1 MHRVLIQ
8 LAIGCL
14 AVFATAGDGLAQPPA
29 AAPPHAFPDPTFA
42 RLVDGFPRLEPAG
55 EDVPVPLPRAE
66 SAAVSAGSRQDSLMQ
81 LASPGPVAEQPAAIL
96 PAADPALAGQPI
108 GSGVHDLNSLAV
120 LVHRRHPAL
129 VRAHADIAVAK
140 GARVQAG
147 LYPNPTFET
156 NNPEYWAGRVGQVNF
171 GFEQDVI
178 VKGKMRL
185 EKAAADQGVRK
196 AEAEYVR
203 ERFIVLSD
211 LRANYFVALAARQ
224 RVQAMEQYVLLA
236 EQSLN
241 AAQKLVDAGQGSTT
255 DVLLIRTELQRA
267 RMNRENALIRLRG
280 DMRRLV
286 AATGDPDLEI
296 TDLVGTVFDTLPEF
310 NEAEIRRFL
319 VSQSVFMD
327 IGYAEILRNRMKL
340 RRQEVQPYPNLR
352 FGPSYAITTNDPRGQ
367 FWLSVLFEIPVWN
380 MNQGNIR
387 AAQAELRSSLADLD
401 AKRLELLRELAE
413 VAAEHAAAKNT
424 LSNIRETILP
434 NAIQAQ
440 RQVGEGF
447 EKGVFDV
454 TRVLQARRALLD
466 VNNDLIDASEQAW
479 TTAAVLAGLTQR
491 ERFP

>member
-1 MHRVLIQ
+1 MHRVLTQ

-14 AVFATAGDGLAQPPA
+14 ALLVGVCEGFAQVPA
-29 AAPPHAFPDPTFA
+29 AAPPEGFPDPSLA
-42 RLVDGFPRLEPAG
+42 RMVEGFPRLEPAA
-55 EDVPVPLPRAE
+55 ENVLVPLPE
-66 SAAVSAGSRQDSLMQ
+66 TDPAAASMGSQRDPLVHMQ
-81 LASPGPVAEQPAAIL
+81 LESSGPVAEQPAAFL
-96 PAADPALAGQPI
+96 PAPRPAAGPAVP
-108 GSGVHDLNSLAV
+108 GVHDLNSLTTI
-120 LVHRRHPAL
+120 VHRRHPAL
-129 VRAHADIAVAK
+129 VRAHAEIAVAK

-147 LYPNPTFET
+147 LYPNPSFET

-171 GFEQDVI
+171 GFQQDVI
-178 VKGKMRL
+178 TKGKMRL
-185 EKAAADQGVRK
+185 EKAAADQSVRK
-196 AEAEYVR
+196 AEGEYIR
-203 ERFIVLSD
+203 ERFVVLSD
-211 LRANYFVALAARQ
+211 LRANYFVVLAARQ
-224 RVQAMEQYVLLA
+224 RVQAMEQYVALA

-267 RMNRENALIRLRG
+267 RMNRENAHLRLRG

-296 TDLVGTVFDTLPEF
+296 TDLTGSVFDSLPEF
-310 NEAEIRRFL
+310 NEAEIRNFL
-319 VSQSVFMD
+319 VSRSVFME

-340 RRQEVQPYPNLR
+340 RRQEVQPYPDLR
-352 FGPSYAITTNDPRGQ
+352 FGPSYAMTTNDSRGQ
-367 FWLSVLFEIPVWN
+367 FWLSVIFEIPVWN

-387 AAQAELRSSLADLD
+387 AAQAQLRRSLADLD
-401 AKRLELLRELAE
+401 ARRLELLREFAE
-413 VAAEHAAAKNT
+413 VAAEHAAAANSVK
-424 LSNIRETILP
+424 NIRETILP

-440 RQVGEGF
+440 QQVGEGF

-479 TTAAVLAGLTQR
+479 TTGAVLAGLLQR